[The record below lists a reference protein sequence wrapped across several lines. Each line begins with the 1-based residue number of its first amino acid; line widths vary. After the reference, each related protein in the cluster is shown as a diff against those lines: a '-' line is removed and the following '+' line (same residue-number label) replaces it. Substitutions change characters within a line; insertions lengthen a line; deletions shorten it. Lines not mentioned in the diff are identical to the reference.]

1 MPRLKKI
8 TGNYTTVPNSWV
20 NDEKISLK
28 AKGLLLILQSLSDG
42 WDFTIAGIATKSKD
56 SVDATRTAINE
67 LRNAGYLYWKQSF
80 DENGKFGEVVVE
92 LYEIP
97 LLENP
102 ITENSLSENRPQT
115 NNNITNNNKTNNKLL
130 KKDGDFEVI
139 FKEREVSDELKSAF
153 LEFIQMRKAI
163 GAKITPRGLE
173 LAIDKVR
180 KLDSNESRQIEI
192 INQSIEKSWRGLF
205 PLSDL
210 SPNNKI
216 YEL

>member
-42 WDFTIAGIATKSKD
+42 WNFTIAGIATKSKD
-56 SVDATRTAINE
+56 SIDATRTAINE
-67 LRNAGYLYWKQSF
+67 LKNAGYLYWEQTS
-80 DENGKFGEVVVE
+80 DNGKFGEVVVE

-102 ITENSLSENRPQT
+102 ISENLISENRPQI

-130 KKDGDFEVI
+130 KKDGNFEVI
-139 FKEREVSDELKSAF
+139 FKEKEVSDELKTTF
-153 LEFIQMRKAI
+153 LEFIQMRKTI
-163 GAKITPRGLE
+163 GLHITKIRIGSRIL
-173 LAIDKVR
+173 V
-180 KLDSNESRQIEI
+180 SNWL
-192 INQSIEKSWRGLF
+192 KAA
-205 PLSDL
+205 
-210 SPNNKI
+210 
-216 YEL
+216 